1 MKRQKNVKLQD
12 FQRTEEQDMFKKH
25 RQNCEH

>member
-12 FQRTEEQDMFKKH
+12 FQRTKVMSNRTCFFNKM
-25 RQNCEH
+25 